1 MENEKRIPLEQF
13 KDDAHFIMA
22 DMAKI
27 EAYIELVSNN
37 KDAGEVFGSIDD
49 EIISHIKTVDEFI
62 RVMST
67 AFTRELL
74 ARRFETDNT
83 LLDEKVISDLAEISA
98 ALDFLNKRMKVVKAK
113 HAIYYFN
120 KK

>member
-1 MENEKRIPLEQF
+1 MEEERRIPLEQF
-13 KDDAHFIMA
+13 KNDAHFVMT

-27 EAYIELVSNN
+27 EAYIDFVSNN
-37 KDAGEVFGSIDD
+37 KDASEVFSIDD
-49 EIISHIKTVDEFI
+49 EIISHIKSIDALLD
-62 RVMST
+62 VMSK
-67 AFTRELL
+67 AFVKEMI
-74 ARRFETDNT
+74 ARRFETDT
-83 LLDEKVISDLAEISA
+83 LLDEKVISELAEISA